1 MLFRS
6 IILHKPEGYIT
17 TLSDEFNRPTVI
29 DLIKDI
35 PERIYPVGRL
45 DYDTSGLLLLTNDG
59 ELTYRLTH
67 PKHEF
72 VKTYIA
78 KIKGIPKE
86 TALKKLETGI
96 NIEGYVTAPAHF
108 KVTNREKYSSYVEI
122 KIHEGKNRQIRKMLN
137 AVGHPVIN
145 LKRIAMGN
153 IYLEELQRGKWRY
166 LSEEEIS

>member
-1 MLFRS
+1 M
-6 IILHKPEGYIT
+6 
-17 TLSDEFNRPTVI
+17 
-29 DLIKDI
+29 
-35 PERIYPVGRL
+35 GRL

-166 LSEEEIS
+166 LSEEEISYLKST